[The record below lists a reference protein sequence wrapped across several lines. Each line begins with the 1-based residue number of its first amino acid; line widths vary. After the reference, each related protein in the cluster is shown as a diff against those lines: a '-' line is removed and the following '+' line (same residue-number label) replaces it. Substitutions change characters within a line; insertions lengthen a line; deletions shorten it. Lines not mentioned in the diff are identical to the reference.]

1 MVYFLLS
8 FCVAIEMVPS
18 VMFFRYGY
26 SSASLDVCIQI
37 RHKPVIASHLQI
49 LWVFTVF
56 NHDTSFRLLLKSHLY
71 IQDLSL
77 GTRFPNSISIF
88 RLFFF
93 FFFFFAYC
101 NQYARYST
109 FSSFNFL
116 LVCLS
121 FFKSS
126 PVHARVLFTDK
137 DPVKFFSLIKFYGQI
152 LIRRHESSLG
162 IQLKKL
168 SAIDHYC
175 FMPFKR
181 QFTPLLKI

>member
-18 VMFFRYGY
+18 VMFFRYRY

-56 NHDTSFRLLLKSHLY
+56 KHDTSFRLLLKSHLY

-77 GTRFPNSISIF
+77 GTCFPNAISIF
-88 RLFFF
+88 WLFIYL

-116 LVCLS
+116 LVWLS

-126 PVHARVLFTDK
+126 PVHARVFFTDK
-137 DPVKFFSLIKFYGQI
+137 DPV
-152 LIRRHESSLG
+152 
-162 IQLKKL
+162 
-168 SAIDHYC
+168 
-175 FMPFKR
+175 
-181 QFTPLLKI
+181 

>member
-8 FCVAIEMVPS
+8 FSVAIEMVPS
-18 VMFFRYGY
+18 VMFFRHRY
-26 SSASLDVCIQI
+26 SSTSLDICIQI
-37 RHKPVIASHLQI
+37 RHKLVIPSHLQI

-77 GTRFPNSISIF
+77 GTRFPNLISIF
-88 RLFFF
+88 QLFI

-101 NQYARYST
+101 NHYARYST
-109 FSSFNFL
+109 FSSFNFP
-116 LVCLS
+116 LVWLS

-137 DPVKFFSLIKFYGQI
+137 DPV
-152 LIRRHESSLG
+152 
-162 IQLKKL
+162 
-168 SAIDHYC
+168 
-175 FMPFKR
+175 
-181 QFTPLLKI
+181 

>member
-8 FCVAIEMVPS
+8 FCVAIEMVPR
-18 VMFFRYGY
+18 VMFFRYRY

-56 NHDTSFRLLLKSHLY
+56 KHDTSFRLLLKPHLY
-71 IQDLSL
+71 IQDMSL
-77 GTRFPNSISIF
+77 GTAF
-88 RLFFF
+88 RIQLAYSGYLFY

-116 LVCLS
+116 LVWLS

-126 PVHARVLFTDK
+126 PVHARVFFTDK
-137 DPVKFFSLIKFYGQI
+137 DPV
-152 LIRRHESSLG
+152 
-162 IQLKKL
+162 
-168 SAIDHYC
+168 
-175 FMPFKR
+175 
-181 QFTPLLKI
+181 

>member
-8 FCVAIEMVPS
+8 FCVAIEMVPRL
-18 VMFFRYGY
+18 MFFRYRY

-56 NHDTSFRLLLKSHLY
+56 NRDTSFRLLLKSRLY

-88 RLFFF
+88 RLFSCIFF
-93 FFFFFAYC
+93 LVVFFAYC

-116 LVCLS
+116 LVWLP

-137 DPVKFFSLIKFYGQI
+137 DPV
-152 LIRRHESSLG
+152 
-162 IQLKKL
+162 
-168 SAIDHYC
+168 
-175 FMPFKR
+175 
-181 QFTPLLKI
+181 

>member
-8 FCVAIEMVPS
+8 FCVAIEMVPR
-18 VMFFRYGY
+18 VMFFRYRY

-88 RLFFF
+88 RLFIYLFI
-93 FFFFFAYC
+93 FFFFAI
-101 NQYARYST
+101 ATST
-109 FSSFNFL
+109 L
-116 LVCLS
+116 DIPLS
-121 FFKSS
+121 LRLIFF
-126 PVHARVLFTDK
+126 
-137 DPVKFFSLIKFYGQI
+137 
-152 LIRRHESSLG
+152 
-162 IQLKKL
+162 
-168 SAIDHYC
+168 
-175 FMPFKR
+175 
-181 QFTPLLKI
+181 

>member
-77 GTRFPNSISIF
+77 GTRFPNLISIF
-88 RLFFF
+88 RLFIY

-116 LVCLS
+116 LVWLS

-137 DPVKFFSLIKFYGQI
+137 DPV
-152 LIRRHESSLG
+152 
-162 IQLKKL
+162 
-168 SAIDHYC
+168 
-175 FMPFKR
+175 
-181 QFTPLLKI
+181 